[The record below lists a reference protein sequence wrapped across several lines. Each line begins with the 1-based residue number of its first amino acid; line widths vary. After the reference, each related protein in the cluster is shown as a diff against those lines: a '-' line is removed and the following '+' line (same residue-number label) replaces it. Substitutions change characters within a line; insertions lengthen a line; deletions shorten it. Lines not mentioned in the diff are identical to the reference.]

1 MKEQAPLKDSEALR
15 IIEFTIALGL
25 LVLGVYML
33 SPWYVVLPGVTAFG
47 FIANISTVVSK
58 VIAVYYIIAGG
69 GMAWGAW
76 RNVRRYRLLF
86 QWGVFAGLVVIVATR
101 WIVVGIFP
109 MVWIWQVAAL
119 IITGAI
125 ALTFHRGE

>member
-1 MKEQAPLKDSEALR
+1 MKEQAPLNPSEALR
-15 IIEFTIALGL
+15 VIELTMALGL
-25 LVLGVYML
+25 LVLGVYMI

-47 FIANISTVVSK
+47 FIANISTIVAK

-76 RNVRRYRLLF
+76 RNTRRYRLLF
-86 QWGVFAGLVVIVATR
+86 QWGVFAGMVVIVATR
-101 WIVVGIFP
+101 MLMVGFFP

-119 IITGAI
+119 IATGAI